1 MLFRSPKIR
10 KPHVTPDRCHS
21 RLASNWSAASAV
33 SESSKAPDSHGTARR
48 KNSTGKDSLFV
59 LWQGLES
66 LQKLGC
72 LAAYIFRLS
81 IFRAKTQAGQPR
93 RFRSAPNKTIPP
105 ANSTSDAGSGAV
117 CSSIWNPDQEA

>member
-1 MLFRSPKIR
+1 VSFEAGQQLVGGVSGLRIVQSA
-10 KPHVTPDRCHS
+10 
-21 RLASNWSAASAV
+21 RLARHRPAQ
-33 SESSKAPDSHGTARR
+33 KLHR
-48 KNSTGKDSLFV
+48 KDSLFV